1 MWDLEW
7 GGGHQKWVVFLP
19 RIDGSFLCHFPE
31 YNNMKI
37 LRKPERNWFET
48 NSNSILNFLKLTFLL
63 INVKKNVY
71 LFYYHYSYCLSLYS
85 FSLVYFTGL
94 YFFCAIL
101 RCFFHHLFRSYH
113 IFSITFIKFILLT
126 KLYFNNKTII

>member
-31 YNNMKI
+31 YNNIKI
-37 LRKPERNWFET
+37 LRNPERNWLET

-63 INVKKNVY
+63 INVKKNY
-71 LFYYHYSYCLSLYS
+71 NLFYYHYSYCLSLYS
-85 FSLVYFTGL
+85 FSLVYFAAL

-101 RCFFHHLFRSYH
+101 RCFFHQSSSYSSSFLLPHLFFLKPAYAFH
-113 IFSITFIKFILLT
+113 
-126 KLYFNNKTII
+126 

>member
-31 YNNMKI
+31 YNNIKI
-37 LRKPERNWFET
+37 LRNPERNWFET

-71 LFYYHYSYCLSLYS
+71 LSVLSLFLLFISLLFFAGLLFCTLFLLHYSSVFLSS
-85 FSLVYFTGL
+85 VVFIFFFFSASTSVFPKTSL
-94 YFFCAIL
+94 
-101 RCFFHHLFRSYH
+101 CFP
-113 IFSITFIKFILLT
+113 LT
-126 KLYFNNKTII
+126 